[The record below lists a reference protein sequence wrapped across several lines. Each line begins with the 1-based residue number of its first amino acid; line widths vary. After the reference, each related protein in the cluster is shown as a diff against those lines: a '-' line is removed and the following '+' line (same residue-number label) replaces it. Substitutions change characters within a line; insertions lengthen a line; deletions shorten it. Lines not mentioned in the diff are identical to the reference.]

1 MLNYIF
7 DIILYTVFFVLIIVF
22 KMNPSFNKKT
32 VSLSI
37 AIPFFSVILQTVSE
51 WIIYI
56 LVYLFGDIKS
66 FYFTT
71 GFIINFLELFIP
83 FITILAM
90 ARINGIK
97 TKIGMAFGISTLFIV
112 LSFCLKFVILNG
124 DWNIYSADTVAD
136 IMENATIPEALD
148 EGKETAVM
156 GKALMIINI
165 IPAAVLAGFF
175 TASRKKERQRSNLPK
190 RKD

>member
-37 AIPFFSVILQTVSE
+37 AIPFFSVILQIVSE

-175 TASRKKERQRSNLPK
+175 TVMSQK
-190 RKD
+190 RKTKV

>member
-37 AIPFFSVILQTVSE
+37 AIPFFSVILQIVSE

-97 TKIGMAFGISTLFIV
+97 TKI
-112 LSFCLKFVILNG
+112 
-124 DWNIYSADTVAD
+124 
-136 IMENATIPEALD
+136 
-148 EGKETAVM
+148 
-156 GKALMIINI
+156 
-165 IPAAVLAGFF
+165 
-175 TASRKKERQRSNLPK
+175 
-190 RKD
+190 

>member
-1 MLNYIF
+1 
-7 DIILYTVFFVLIIVF
+7 
-22 KMNPSFNKKT
+22 
-32 VSLSI
+32 
-37 AIPFFSVILQTVSE
+37 
-51 WIIYI
+51 
-56 LVYLFGDIKS
+56 
-66 FYFTT
+66 
-71 GFIINFLELFIP
+71 
-83 FITILAM
+83 
-90 ARINGIK
+90 
-97 TKIGMAFGISTLFIV
+97 MAFGISTLFIV

-175 TASRKKERQRSNLPK
+175 TVMSQK
-190 RKD
+190 RKTKV